1 VVYSGGDDLLALL
14 PAATALQA
22 ARDLHEGTA
31 TVLRAWPPPRK
42 PPTVSTAVVF
52 FHAMYPLQRA
62 IGRARLALEQAKS
75 RAGGRRKHGLA
86 VVVLRR
92 GGERASTLQPWTLG
106 PYPEDQC
113 TVNSDPA
120 EALLTLARAADG
132 VTGQLGAELERDHEP
147 LAELGRAD
155 PALLRAELARRARRH
170 NASEDAVRAML
181 RLAASDANASG
192 INNASGTDGAS
203 ETNGADRQ
211 SKSALLVARFLR
223 TETL

>member
-1 VVYSGGDDLLALL
+1 VYSGGDDLLALL

-31 TVLRAWPPPRK
+31 AILRAWPARR
-42 PPTVSTAVVF
+42 PPTVSSAVVF
-52 FHAMYPLQRA
+52 FHATYPLQRA
-62 IGRARLALEQAKS
+62 VGRAWRALEQAKG
-75 RAGGRRKHGLA
+75 RAGGRKHGLA

-92 GGERASTLQPWTLG
+92 GGERASTVQPWTLR
-106 PYPEDQC
+106 PYPEDPC
-113 TVNSDPA
+113 TVESDPA
-120 EALLTLARAADG
+120 EALLTLAGAADG

-147 LAELGRAD
+147 LAELARAD

-181 RLAASDANASG
+181 RLAASD
-192 INNASGTDGAS
+192 
-203 ETNGADRQ
+203 TNDADGADRR